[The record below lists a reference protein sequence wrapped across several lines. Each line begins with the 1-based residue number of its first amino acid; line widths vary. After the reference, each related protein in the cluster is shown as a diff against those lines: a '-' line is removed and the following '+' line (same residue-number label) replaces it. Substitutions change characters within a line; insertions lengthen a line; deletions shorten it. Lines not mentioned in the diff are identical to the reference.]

1 MAKRIIKV
9 GKYNKITCDA
19 CECEFSFDAGDVEE
33 AGSANPGKVI
43 CPQCQNACTPVTKQ
57 AN

>member
-9 GKYNKITCDA
+9 GKYNKIVCQT
-19 CECEFSFDAGDVEE
+19 CECEFSFDAVDVEKE
-33 AGSANPGKVI
+33 GANKDKVI
-43 CPQCQNACTPVTKQ
+43 CPQCGAACTPVVKP

>member
-9 GKYNKITCDA
+9 GKYNKLTCTA
-19 CECEFSFDAGDVEE
+19 CECEFSFDDNDKIPTGQEGA
-33 AGSANPGKVI
+33 GKVT
-43 CPQCQNACTPVTKQ
+43 CPQCGAVLTPATKP